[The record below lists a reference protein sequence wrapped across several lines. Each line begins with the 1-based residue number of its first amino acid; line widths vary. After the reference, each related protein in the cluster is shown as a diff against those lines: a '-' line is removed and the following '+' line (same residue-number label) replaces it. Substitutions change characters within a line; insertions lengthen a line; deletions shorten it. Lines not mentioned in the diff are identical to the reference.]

1 MVEYLDKK
9 ELKEIVNE
17 NLEIAYNEAN
27 KYIPEDLGDLKKDL
41 NLDKAKVIWNSIKWS
56 IFIDETWRSSEY
68 SEFIHSW
75 VPSWASRNYYKNW
88 WRRKWLSP
96 FLTSTTWTQFINRWA
111 DKVEDNL

>member
-41 NLDKAKVIWNSIKWS
+41 NLDKAKVI
-56 IFIDETWRSSEY
+56 
-68 SEFIHSW
+68 
-75 VPSWASRNYYKNW
+75 
-88 WRRKWLSP
+88 
-96 FLTSTTWTQFINRWA
+96 
-111 DKVEDNL
+111 